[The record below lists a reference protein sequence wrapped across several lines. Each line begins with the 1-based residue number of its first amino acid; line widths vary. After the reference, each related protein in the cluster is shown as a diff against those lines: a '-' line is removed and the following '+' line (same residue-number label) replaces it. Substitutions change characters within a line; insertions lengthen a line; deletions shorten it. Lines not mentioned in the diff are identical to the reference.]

1 MIILFCIRLHV
12 RSGLRQIVWFNK
24 RIHFRLICLHC
35 DYPSKCIIFF
45 KGECRPLF
53 CPPGAIL
60 GTCRCMNL
68 MSNITGMRVF
78 LRLKVEPKA
87 GQTLPSNEAKR
98 RKMRIA
104 LRRLLKTT
112 SEGNDAE
119 ILATFKTA
127 NSDRPYYFV
136 IATVTSTLGND
147 IKEATKPFLDYLDDS
162 NPMEIAFDKTQF
174 MVRLTKKVR
183 FKPEYNGTFFFTA
196 EEKKGKSE
204 LAPQY
209 LKESLQTST
218 TSRKILLSEEYQLL
232 SPLLFCLQVQL
243 DGNEYQ
249 ENDGMLRLN
258 TTTLTRTVYDYI
270 RVDDT
275 HARVCLEEY
284 LQAPTVSSGAGPNLL
299 TISLLALRLL
309 IAAKCRML
317 CIVCWSF

>member
-1 MIILFCIRLHV
+1 MIILFCIRL
-12 RSGLRQIVWFNK
+12 RSALRQIVWFNK
-24 RIHFRLICLHC
+24 RMNFRLICLHC
-35 DYPSKCIIFF
+35 DYPSNCITFF
-45 KGECRPLF
+45 KGECRPVF
-53 CPPGAIL
+53 CPPGEIL

-104 LRRLLKTT
+104 LRKLLKTT
-112 SEGNDAE
+112 SKGNDAE
-119 ILATFKTA
+119 ILATFKNT

-136 IATVTSTLGND
+136 IATVTSTPGND

-162 NPMEIAFDKTQF
+162 NPMEITFDKTTF
-174 MVRLTKKVR
+174 MVRLTKEVR

-284 LQAPTVSSGAGPNLL
+284 LQVPMVSSGAGPNLL